1 VGLTYYR
8 WLATLGTYHLWEER
22 REGRSVGYRV
32 GETLERTAT
41 TSGYGRAVALLEELG
56 APGQDEEDTP
66 EPPVDSAFLPEDT
79 E

>member
-1 VGLTYYR
+1 LAESAPADPAALGYAPLLCPSVVFLNNIHKVAAQE
-8 WLATLGTYHLWEER
+8 WLEVY
-22 REGRSVGYRV
+22 
-32 GETLERTAT
+32 
-41 TSGYGRAVALLEELG
+41 ALLEELG